1 MLKNIAVFGA
11 SGFFGLPVTKALADA
26 GFNVFVLSTDP
37 DAEKALLPESVY
49 VEEGN
54 WMYHHDLK
62 RFLRKVDAVYC
73 CLSVDLNEKPEDFHA
88 ETDGLRE
95 ILNASLECGIRRIAY
110 MSSILQYNQVENED
124 SWWVFRLKK
133 DAVNYV
139 RDSGIPFTV
148 FYPSTF
154 METFQTTYRRGKS
167 VLVYGQSSFP
177 IYFISLKDYA
187 RMVVNAFKVPTTQD
201 KEYFVQGADCY
212 KMQDAAALFVKYH
225 SGAKLKLK
233 RVSMGWLRFLSLF
246 SDKYKFIAQLSE
258 SLNDNNEQ
266 FISEDTWT
274 ELGKPEI
281 TFNAFAKT
289 SE

>member
-26 GFNVFVLSTDP
+26 GFNVYVLSTDP
-37 DAEKALLPESVY
+37 DTEKTLLPDNVT

-62 RFLRKVDAVYC
+62 RFLQKVDAVYC

-95 ILNASLECGIRRIAY
+95 ILNACLACGIKRIAY
-110 MSSILQYNQVENED
+110 MSSVLQYNQVENED
-124 SWWVFRLKK
+124 SWWVFRVKK

-139 RDSGIPFTV
+139 RDSGIPFTI

-154 METFQTTYRRGKS
+154 METFQSTYRKGKK

-177 IYFISLKDYA
+177 IYFISLQDYA
-187 RMVVNAFKVPTTQD
+187 RMVVNSLKIQTTQD
-201 KEYFVQGADCY
+201 KEYFIQGADCY
-212 KMQDAAALFVKYH
+212 KIQDAARLFVKH
-225 SGAKLKLK
+225 QTGVRLKFISLN
-233 RVSMGWLRFLSLF
+233 WLRILSVF
-246 SDKYKFIAQLSE
+246 SDKYKFLHELSAA
-258 SLNDNNEQ
+258 LNDNNEQ
-266 FISEDTWT
+266 FVADDAWK

-281 TFNAFAKT
+281 TFNAFAK
-289 SE
+289 SQA

>member
-11 SGFFGLPVTKALADA
+11 SGFFGLPVTKALANA
-26 GFNVFVLSTDP
+26 GFTVYVLSTDV
-37 DAEKALLPESVY
+37 DAERAILPENVI

-62 RFLRKVDAVYC
+62 RFLKKVDAIYC

-110 MSSILQYNQVENED
+110 MSSILQYNQVENEE
-124 SWWVFRLKK
+124 SWWVFRVKK

-139 RDSGIPFTV
+139 RDCGIPFTI

-154 METFQTTYRRGKS
+154 MESFQSTYRKGKS
-167 VLVYGQSSFP
+167 VKVYGQSGFP
-177 IYFISLKDYA
+177 IYFISLQDYA
-187 RMVVNAFKVPTTQD
+187 RMVVNAFKIATTQD

-212 KMQDAAALFVKYH
+212 KMQEAAKIYVRHQK
-225 SGAKLKLK
+225 GIKLKQVGLNWI
-233 RVSMGWLRFLSLF
+233 RLLSLF
-246 SDKYKFIAQLSE
+246 SDANKFIYELSLA
-258 SLNDNNEQ
+258 LNDNNEQ
-266 FISEDTWT
+266 FVAEDTWA

-281 TFNAFAKT
+281 SFNAFAKS

>member
-11 SGFFGLPVTKALADA
+11 SGFFGLPVTKALANA
-26 GFNVFVLSTDP
+26 GFTVYVLSTDA
-37 DAEKALLPESVY
+37 DAERALLPENVI

-62 RFLRKVDAVYC
+62 RFLKKVDAIYC

-110 MSSILQYNQVENED
+110 MSSVLQYNQVENEE
-124 SWWVFRLKK
+124 SWWVFRVKK

-139 RDSGIPFTV
+139 RDCGIPFTI

-154 METFQTTYRRGKS
+154 MESFQSTYRKGKS
-167 VLVYGQSSFP
+167 VIVYGQSGFP
-177 IYFISLKDYA
+177 IYFISLQDYA
-187 RMVVNAFKVPTTQD
+187 RMVVNAFKIATTQD

-212 KMQDAAALFVKYH
+212 KMQEAARLFVRHQK
-225 SGAKLKLK
+225 GLKLK
-233 RVSMGWLRFLSLF
+233 QISLNWVRFLSLF
-246 SDKYKFIAQLSE
+246 NDANKFIYELSLA
-258 SLNDNNEQ
+258 LNDNNEQ
-266 FISEDTWT
+266 FVAEETWS

-281 TFNAFAKT
+281 SFNSFAKS

>member
-37 DAEKALLPESVY
+37 DTEKTLLPDNVT

-62 RFLRKVDAVYC
+62 RFLQKVDAVYC

-95 ILNASLECGIRRIAY
+95 ILNACLECGIKRIAY
-110 MSSILQYNQVENED
+110 MSSVLQYNQVENED
-124 SWWVFRLKK
+124 SWWVFRVKK

-139 RDSGIPFTV
+139 RDSGIPFTI

-154 METFQTTYRRGKS
+154 MEAFQSTYRRGKK
-167 VLVYGQSSFP
+167 VLVYGQSNFP
-177 IYFISLKDYA
+177 IYFISLQDYA
-187 RMVVNAFKVPTTQD
+187 RMVVNSLKIPTTQD
-201 KEYFVQGADCY
+201 KEYFIQGADCY
-212 KMQDAAALFVKYH
+212 KIQDAARLFVKH
-225 SGAKLKLK
+225 QTGCKLSFISLNWLK
-233 RVSMGWLRFLSLF
+233 FMSIF
-246 SDKYKFIAQLSE
+246 SDKYKFLYELSAA
-258 SLNDNNEQ
+258 LNDNNEQ
-266 FISEDTWT
+266 FVADDAWK

-281 TFNAFAKT
+281 SFNTFAKT
-289 SE
+289 QV